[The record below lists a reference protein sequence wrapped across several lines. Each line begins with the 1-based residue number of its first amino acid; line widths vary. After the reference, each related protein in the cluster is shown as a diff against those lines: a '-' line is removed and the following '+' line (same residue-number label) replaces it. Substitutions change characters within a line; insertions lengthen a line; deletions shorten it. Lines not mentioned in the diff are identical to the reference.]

1 MRLKY
6 LTLLALPFMLGSCNQ
21 KSVISS
27 ISVDFC
33 DSMCKKFV
41 DETLTAEEKEGI
53 ENVTFRFFSDV
64 KVGPEDKYNFLVFSI
79 NDASTDGYIETIA
92 TVNFSYANANT
103 HGYVYDGEEITP
115 LKDAFMS
122 AEFKKEDVQECG
134 DVYSSGL
141 YHLDYTYSL

>member
-41 DETLTAEEKEGI
+41 DETLTAEEKELQAEI
-53 ENVTFRFFSDV
+53 E
-64 KVGPEDKYNFLVFSI
+64 ELVLPSQP
-79 NDASTDGYIETIA
+79 A
-92 TVNFSYANANT
+92 
-103 HGYVYDGEEITP
+103 
-115 LKDAFMS
+115 K
-122 AEFKKEDVQECG
+122 
-134 DVYSSGL
+134 
-141 YHLDYTYSL
+141 